1 MPLPPSRS
9 RSAGARSAWAT
20 ISPAGRPSGNTEH
33 AHCTPAPP
41 LRVWDGCL
49 HRVSI
54 AIGRLSGDPART
66 PGGLGYPRS
75 VGGRA
80 SAPHFPSAH
89 PRASHHPA
97 GCSGRQGAFRGAV
110 WRWDCAPTWLRGAVP
125 AHGTRGRVSRPSP
138 APLRAYPF
146 GEMISGCEPC
156 PVGSLL
162 SVKPRATRGLSRQ
175 SHPARGSRR
184 HTSAW
189 WTSAGAGPGQ
199 RVAPAHV
206 LRVGSRA
213 EGPAHAIPVTRAE

>member
-1 MPLPPSRS
+1 MGVRDRPRVHGVCRLPRWRIQPDADRGFPPAGAWPGSRDAMLPACALPPARRGRCVPLWSLDASPLPSWGVR
-9 RSAGARSAWAT
+9 
-20 ISPAGRPSGNTEH
+20 
-33 AHCTPAPP
+33 
-41 LRVWDGCL
+41 
-49 HRVSI
+49 
-54 AIGRLSGDPART
+54 
-66 PGGLGYPRS
+66 
-75 VGGRA
+75 GGRTL
-80 SAPHFPSAH
+80 PVC
-89 PRASHHPA
+89 A
-97 GCSGRQGAFRGAV
+97 G
-110 WRWDCAPTWLRGAVP
+110 WRWDGVPTWLRERRPRAR
-125 AHGTRGRVSRPSP
+125 HGGRVSMPSP